1 MATKL
6 YLGKT
11 KEIQKDQLK
20 NLVLQYGMVKSFEDK
35 DSYCFVDY
43 FYESDA
49 RVAQVELDGQILNGC
64 KLVA

>member
-43 FYESDA
+43 F
-49 RVAQVELDGQILNGC
+49 
-64 KLVA
+64 

>member
-1 MATKL
+1 MI
-6 YLGKT
+6 G
-11 KEIQKDQLK
+11 IQK